1 MLKYDLHC
9 HSTRSDG
16 VLQPR
21 ELVAR
26 AAERGVDVLA
36 LTDHDE
42 VSGLAE
48 ARCAAVETGIR
59 FVDGVEISVDWNG
72 CTLHIVGLGIDPNS
86 AELVEGLE
94 SIRAG
99 RVERAVRI
107 AAGLAAAGIDGC
119 LEGARRYVTNA
130 ALIGRTHFA
139 RYLVERGCA
148 RDVAGVFGR
157 FLTPGKPG
165 YVPHQWAGL
174 ADAVHW
180 IRASGGIAVL
190 AHPGRYKIKHG
201 QREALL
207 DEFKGLGGAAV
218 EVVTGSHTAE
228 QYAAWSHYAQQF
240 GLHASV
246 GSDFHGPEE
255 SYRDL
260 GALPPLPAGCRP
272 VWELF

>member
-99 RVERAVRI
+99 RRFWGSSSRI
-107 AAGLAAAGIDGC
+107 IICSNAEPCTCAWGC
-119 LEGARRYVTNA
+119 RCPVYV
-130 ALIGRTHFA
+130 
-139 RYLVERGCA
+139 
-148 RDVAGVFGR
+148 
-157 FLTPGKPG
+157 
-165 YVPHQWAGL
+165 
-174 ADAVHW
+174 
-180 IRASGGIAVL
+180 
-190 AHPGRYKIKHG
+190 
-201 QREALL
+201 
-207 DEFKGLGGAAV
+207 
-218 EVVTGSHTAE
+218 
-228 QYAAWSHYAQQF
+228 
-240 GLHASV
+240 SV
-246 GSDFHGPEE
+246 GGLEIGGRGMAARTPMDWLASPE
-255 SYRDL
+255 
-260 GALPPLPAGCRP
+260 
-272 VWELF
+272 